1 LSSPVPSGVTA
12 GTKKVWDRFAAELSP
27 HDDLVISVRHRFFL
41 EKIEELK
48 PQFLVNLASG
58 FTSYPFI
65 LPPSIKVIEVD
76 RPHILEHKQ
85 KMIGEWNKNR
95 ALPERDVI
103 YLAAD
108 LSSADESKNVFQ
120 KIRHTVGSDSTFVL
134 MEGLSY
140 FMSATQWQ
148 TLIQLISDFQQKG
161 SYLGFDFWKP
171 ELDHSRIFSRFRN
184 FFF

>member
-120 KIRHTVGSDSTFVL
+120 KNPPYSG
-134 MEGLSY
+134 
-140 FMSATQWQ
+140 
-148 TLIQLISDFQQKG
+148 
-161 SYLGFDFWKP
+161 LGFHLRSHGGPQLFY
-171 ELDHSRIFSRFRN
+171 ERHSMADVDSAHLGFSTEGFILGFRFLETRT
-184 FFF
+184 